1 MSDFYINTDLH
12 PTIDL
17 ISELQYISKITQKKI
32 NAKKDNESLLFEKTF
47 RDIVTKVPI
56 NDRPTITWSYVFEK
70 KLRHLLG
77 FSKLKEKNSMYY
89 ISLDEI
95 RFRMKMTK
103 IKTYNLK
110 SNPLFTR
117 GYNTK
122 HISNDLNLIF
132 NQTNKEKED
141 IREKIKME
149 KEALSPKIVQ
159 EEKPNKQPIKKKI
172 SFMNGLKKINR
183 LSAIYEGH
191 NNIKSPITP
200 SRTSKRIS
208 VIQPTVKYSFKR
220 TRTGSTN
227 DVLYS
232 KRSSKS
238 LLKMKTTVRSSLP
251 SSKSFDYK
259 EFDAYLKIPD
269 IEDNKN
275 KQQFISHHLISG
287 GNAKKINSIYLTEL
301 DKLNSYI
308 DNHFFYLNNSQNQKM
323 FDNLKEFYHFIS
335 FFMFIND
342 DESIAKEQIH
352 YTPNVIEM
360 KDTANRILNK
370 FINPNLS
377 TNKDLYNNIK
387 TYITENNPKK

>member
-1 MSDFYINTDLH
+1 
-12 PTIDL
+12 
-17 ISELQYISKITQKKI
+17 
-32 NAKKDNESLLFEKTF
+32 
-47 RDIVTKVPI
+47 
-56 NDRPTITWSYVFEK
+56 
-70 KLRHLLG
+70 
-77 FSKLKEKNSMYY
+77 
-89 ISLDEI
+89 
-95 RFRMKMTK
+95 
-103 IKTYNLK
+103 
-110 SNPLFTR
+110 
-117 GYNTK
+117 
-122 HISNDLNLIF
+122 
-132 NQTNKEKED
+132 
-141 IREKIKME
+141 
-149 KEALSPKIVQ
+149 
-159 EEKPNKQPIKKKI
+159 
-172 SFMNGLKKINR
+172 
-183 LSAIYEGH
+183 
-191 NNIKSPITP
+191 
-200 SRTSKRIS
+200 
-208 VIQPTVKYSFKR
+208 
-220 TRTGSTN
+220 
-227 DVLYS
+227 
-232 KRSSKS
+232 
-238 LLKMKTTVRSSLP
+238 MKTTVRSSLP